1 MINITFDNIDI
12 HNFQSIGDAKL
23 SLSQRGIVTV
33 VGVNN
38 YEANAS
44 SNGSGKSSIF
54 CALFWCIYG
63 KTPEGISDPTNRYTS
78 GNCHVSLSFDVDGA
92 HYTISREVNKSTQ
105 RVTIYR
111 DDADISPRNKRDSD
125 AFIRDSIIKLS
136 SELFLSLVYLSQG
149 FASRLSSLPPAARK
163 DRLEAIT
170 STSENMSLFDNQF
183 KNYYNAVFE
192 DKQNHSRRDAEIGG
206 KCSVL
211 IDSIDKWQ
219 GEINAISSQMDFF
232 EYRDKRYTTLDIESL
247 SVELQELV
255 KSDNEYQIKIAQ
267 LQPERSAQLQTRLH
281 ITNNLQSEESRKRQL
296 ISSIDSLAVDN
307 VCPTCGSHL
316 NADKQAELESN
327 YKEQLIQCEAVIAQ
341 LSQESITIEG
351 ALKAIDQESQIVTT
365 NRRALS
371 DKIAAIRYILDNI
384 PKPID
389 DNSKELQANI
399 DSYRCQL
406 EDLKSQRLD
415 INKIIVTLDNKLA
428 VLQHC
433 RQLISKQFRSYM
445 LDSTVA
451 FLNSRL
457 AAYSAMLFS
466 NESDVVRMGADS
478 VKLDIFCGDAI
489 YDSLSG
495 GERRKVDIAVMLAQ
509 RDLSS
514 HLAGMSCNILILDEV
529 LESLDESA
537 TQVCL
542 SLLEQQSQNVDSMF
556 IISHN
561 NYALP
566 VDSTIV
572 VTKGADHIASV
583 FSE

>member
-12 HNFQSIGDAKL
+12 HNFQSIGEAKL
-23 SLSQRGIVTV
+23 SLNQRGIVTV

-63 KTPEGISDPTNRYTS
+63 KTPEGISDPSNRYTS
-78 GNCHVSLSFDVDGA
+78 GNCQVSLSFDVDGA

-105 RVTIYR
+105 RVAIYR
-111 DDADISPRNKRDSD
+111 DGSDISPRNKRDSD
-125 AFIRDSIIKLS
+125 TYIRDSIIKLS
-136 SELFLSLVYLSQG
+136 SELFLSLIYLSQG

-170 STSENMSLFDNQF
+170 STSENMALFDTQF
-183 KNYYNAVFE
+183 KNYYNTVFE
-192 DKQNHSRRDAEIGG
+192 DRQNHCRHDAEIAG

-211 IDSIDKWQ
+211 TDSIDKWQ
-219 GEINAISSQMDFF
+219 SDINAISNQTDFF
-232 EYRDKRYTTLDIESL
+232 EYRDKRYTTLDMESL

-267 LQPERSAQLQTRLH
+267 LQPERSAQLQTKLH
-281 ITNNLQSEESRKRQL
+281 ITSNLQSEESKKRQL
-296 ISSIDSLAVDN
+296 VSSIESLSTDN

-316 NADKQAELESN
+316 NADKRAELESN

-341 LSQESITIEG
+341 LSQESITVEE
-351 ALKAIDQESQIVTT
+351 ALKAIDQESQNVTA

-371 DKIAAIRYILDNI
+371 DKISAIRYILDNI
-384 PKPID
+384 PKPLD

-406 EDLKSQRLD
+406 DDLKLQQLD
-415 INKIIVTLDNKLA
+415 INKLIVTLDNKLA

-495 GERRKVDIAVMLAQ
+495 GERRKVDLAVMLAQ
-509 RDLSS
+509 RDLSG